1 MPELERLATIEAN
14 QGHIMGTLT
23 NIESKVDLMGDHGH
37 RIKRLEEFKDKGIR
51 FSNKI
56 LATVLSTM
64 IIGVALFL
72 LRLYAGGVV
81 SGGP

>member
-14 QGHIMGTLT
+14 QGHIISSVDR
-23 NIESKVDLMGDHGH
+23 IESKVDLMGDHGV
-37 RIKRLEEFKDKGIR
+37 RIKNIEMFKDKAIR
-51 FSNKI
+51 FCNKV

-64 IIGVALFL
+64 IIGIALFL
-72 LRLYAGGVV
+72 LRLYGGGVV